1 LIVHGTQNAYK
12 SILGRILY
20 LSSLFK
26 TAKFGDFPETWIVQE
41 RRKTLQLETAE
52 RHLIAEVS
60 SHQQT
65 ESLLQQARQHNLQL
79 ESENAEL
86 VSTTLITSSSHLSE
100 MKALRLELAEERK
113 LRKLAENSTSE
124 AVATVTGSSPPPPP
138 HPPPPTGY
146 VI

>member
-1 LIVHGTQNAYK
+1 L
-12 SILGRILY
+12 
-20 LSSLFK
+20 
-26 TAKFGDFPETWIVQE
+26 D
-41 RRKTLQLETAE
+41 QL
-52 RHLIAEVS
+52 LV
-60 SHQQT
+60 
-65 ESLLQQARQHNLQL
+65 QL

-138 HPPPPTGY
+138 PQPPPPTGY

>member
-1 LIVHGTQNAYK
+1 
-12 SILGRILY
+12 
-20 LSSLFK
+20 
-26 TAKFGDFPETWIVQE
+26 
-41 RRKTLQLETAE
+41 
-52 RHLIAEVS
+52 
-60 SHQQT
+60 
-65 ESLLQQARQHNLQL
+65 L

-138 HPPPPTGY
+138 AHPPPPTGY

>member
-1 LIVHGTQNAYK
+1 M
-12 SILGRILY
+12 LY

-26 TAKFGDFPETWIVQE
+26 TEEFSETWIVQE

-52 RHLIAEVS
+52 RRLIAEVS

-138 HPPPPTGY
+138 AHPPPPTGY